1 MNHLFR
7 IPVRVFICVLGFALL
22 AGALG
27 AQPSLAQ
34 NKVKTETIRDPDAAA
49 KAAKQQPATA
59 EVIRDL
65 SRLPEPVRLRRAEI
79 LAAAQNGDLAKVAA
93 IVKANQTLISF
104 GGDNDA
110 AAFWKKSFPDSDGL
124 EVLATLIEVLEAP
137 FVHLDKGN
145 AQEMFV
151 WPYFHAMQL
160 EKLTPEQR
168 VELFRLVTAFDFR
181 EMQKFGSYNFFRA
194 GISPDGRWQF
204 FVAGD

>member
-1 MNHLFR
+1 MNHA
-7 IPVRVFICVLGFALL
+7 VRTLGFALL
-22 AGALG
+22 AGAL
-27 AQPSLAQ
+27 AALPSFAQ
-34 NKVKTETIRDPDAAA
+34 NKVKTETIRDPDAQA
-49 KAAKQQPATA
+49 KAAKHQPATA

-65 SRLPEPVRLRRAEI
+65 SRLPDLVRQRREEI
-79 LAAAQNGDLAKVAA
+79 LAAARSGDLAKVAA

-104 GGDNDA
+104 GGDTDA
-110 AAFWKKSFPDSDGL
+110 AALWKKSFPDSDGL
-124 EVLATLIEVLEAP
+124 EVLATLIEVLEMP
-137 FVHLDKGN
+137 FVHLDKGS

-168 VELFRLVTAFDFR
+168 VELFRLVTAYDFR
-181 EMQKFGSYNFFRA
+181 EMQKFGSYVFFRA